1 MCADPVLAARTRR
14 LILSRRSFDHAVAAV
29 IASGIADD
37 HMDCEALEEIFG
49 EAAAFRETAPPK
61 LAPPR
66 APPDAAGGPARL
78 AEDDQVVLS
87 VVPCVCVCA

>member
-37 HMDCEALEEIFG
+37 HMDCEALEEIFV
-49 EAAAFRETAPPK
+49 EAAAIPVNVTPK
-61 LAPPR
+61 LAALR
-66 APPDAAGGPARL
+66 ASPDAAAGPARL